1 MSWIRHKERA
11 IYMVQ
16 KTMEDEPDNEDLQA
30 QSVELSEQLE
40 DCKQELNAASE
51 ELAIL
56 IRWVSMGWFNMEYLN
71 MVDDSLFPC
80 LSNGYWSSVCKFFCK
95 QNIWSY
101 KSASLIISIT
111 FIFDMCH
118 RSWTVVTPAKY
129 ECDKQYLACI
139 FTMLKI

>member
-56 IRWVSMGWFNMEYLN
+56 IRWVSIGWFNMEYLN

-80 LSNGYWSSVCKFFCK
+80 LSNGYWSSVCKFFC
-95 QNIWSY
+95 N
-101 KSASLIISIT
+101 
-111 FIFDMCH
+111 
-118 RSWTVVTPAKY
+118 
-129 ECDKQYLACI
+129 
-139 FTMLKI
+139 